1 MSWAEVIVD
10 LEGNAAA
17 PALPGHNSPALLGFD
32 AYVDWLL
39 AQAAALP
46 RPLHVVGYS
55 AGGRLVAGALAR
67 GLACDAATLISASFG
82 LGSEQERAERA
93 EADAAWSKLLRERG
107 IGPFVDK
114 WETQAVFASQQ
125 FLPAA
130 KRARQR
136 AERES
141 LDAHALADAMDALSL
156 GRMPDLRQ
164 AMKDVRVPWQYVVG
178 KADEKFMAL
187 AKTLGAPHLVEL
199 GLCGHNPLL
208 EMPETLA
215 LVLNEFVQGL
225 A

>member
-1 MSWAEVIVD
+1 MSWSEVIVY

-17 PALPGHNSPALLGFD
+17 PAVPGHNYPALVSFD
-32 AYVDWLL
+32 AYVDWLA

-46 RPLHVVGYS
+46 RPLHLVGYS

-67 GLACDAATLISASFG
+67 GVSCDAATLISANFG
-82 LGSEQERAERA
+82 LSGEQERAERA
-93 EADAAWSKLLRERG
+93 VADTAWSTLLRERG
-107 IGPFVDK
+107 IEAFVDK
-114 WETQAVFASQQ
+114 WEQQPVFASQQ

-130 KRARQR
+130 KLARQR

-141 LDAHALADAMDALSL
+141 LDASSLADAMDALSL
-156 GRMPDLRQ
+156 GRMPDLRH

-187 AKTLGAPHLVEL
+187 AQTLGAPKLVEL
-199 GLCGHNPLL
+199 ALCGHNPIL

-215 LVLNEFVQGL
+215 MVLNEFVQDL